1 MTWQAGSRIAAD
13 PSPGQTVSFEA
24 RGATHIGVVVRC
36 NRRTVLVETPGGRWR
51 VPPSRLTI
59 GGDPPS
65 ADGADRPVLPGIG
78 KGDVVELKDLDGL
91 WLVVNTRAS
100 SCHVV
105 GGPPPFTRLRAPASA
120 ATLAPARHPA
130 AVELLIAVDTERAG
144 WRIGDQVRL
153 REKAAAAD
161 ITGGVIVG
169 FGTERAQLR
178 DARGQRWSIPYGA
191 LEPCRRRSA
200 DVKRVRRVHGL
211 ANGLLDRHADRLA
224 GWRFVL
230 DDGQRRAGACFPHRR
245 LVTVSR
251 QFALEAPWDEV
262 RDTVI
267 HEVAHA
273 LTPGNG
279 HGPAWRTAAR
289 ELGGS
294 ARRTHSVPFGT
305 CRRGA

>member
-1 MTWQAGSRIAAD
+1 MKCHAASRIAAD
-13 PSPGQTVSFEA
+13 LDPGRPVSFEA
-24 RGATHIGVVVRC
+24 RGATHVGVVVRR
-36 NRRTVLVETPGGRWR
+36 NRHTVLVQTPGGRWR
-51 VPPSRLTI
+51 VPPARLTVVP
-59 GGDPPS
+59 DPPA
-65 ADGADRPVLPGIG
+65 ADGVDCSVLSVIG

-105 GGPPPFTRLRAPASA
+105 GGTPPFTRLRAPASA

-130 AVELLIAVDTERAG
+130 AVELQITIDTERAG
-144 WRIGDQVRL
+144 WRIGDRVLL
-153 REKAAAAD
+153 REQPAAGD

-178 DARGQRWSIPYGA
+178 DARGQRWSVPYGT
-191 LEPCRRRSA
+191 LDPCSRRSA
-200 DVKRVRRVHGL
+200 DVERVRRVHGF
-211 ANGLLDRHADRLA
+211 ANGLLGRHADRLA
-224 GWRFVL
+224 DWRFAL
-230 DDGQRRAGACFPHRR
+230 DDGQRRAGACFPQRR

-251 QFALEAPWDEV
+251 QFALEAPWEEIS
-262 RDTVI
+262 DTVI

-273 LTPGNG
+273 LTPGHG

-294 ARRTHSVPFGT
+294 ARRTHSVAFGT
-305 CRRGA
+305 RRREA

>member
-1 MTWQAGSRIAAD
+1 VTWQAGSRIAAD

-24 RGATHIGVVVRC
+24 RGATHVGVVVRC

-59 GGDPPS
+59 GSEPPS
-65 ADGADRPVLPGIG
+65 ADGVDRPVLPGIG

-105 GGPPPFTRLRAPASA
+105 GGAPPFIRLRAPASA

-130 AVELLIAVDTERAG
+130 AVELQIAVDTERAG
-144 WRIGDQVRL
+144 WRVGDRAWL
-153 REKAAAAD
+153 RENAAAGD
-161 ITGGVIVG
+161 FTDGVIVG
-169 FGTERAQLR
+169 FGTERVQLR
-178 DARGQRWSIPYGA
+178 DARGQRWSISYSA
-191 LEPCRRRSA
+191 LDPCRKRSA
-200 DVKRVRRVHGL
+200 DVKRVRRVHGF
-211 ANGLLDRHADRLA
+211 ANRLLGRHADRLA
-224 GWRFVL
+224 DWRFGF
-230 DDGQRRAGACFPHRR
+230 DDGQRRAGACFPQRR

-251 QFALEAPWDEV
+251 QFALEAPWEEV

-273 LTPGNG
+273 LTPGQG
-279 HGPAWRTAAR
+279 HGPAWRAAAR
-289 ELGGS
+289 DLGGS

-305 CRRGA
+305 RYRGA